1 MSRQR
6 ERSLASVSLVLVLGV
21 LGFAAPAQAA
31 PSCPAQSLC
40 SYSGSSL
47 SGRVTVV
54 PASSIERAG
63 TRGVQLP
70 ASARSFFNRTHFTI
84 RYGPARQATCVRF
97 PCYQYVTLG
106 KVAPGSQLRSLPYAA
121 STLVVGRDY
130 GN

>member
-6 ERSLASVSLVLVLGV
+6 ERSLTSIALALVLGA
-21 LGFAAPAQAA
+21 LGFTAPAQAA
-31 PSCPAQSLC
+31 PSCPAESLC
-40 SYSGSSL
+40 SYSGSAL
-47 SGRVTVV
+47 SGRLTVV

-70 ASARSFFNRTHFTI
+70 ASARSFFNGTHFTV

-97 PCYQYVTLG
+97 PCYQYATLG
-106 KVAPGSQLRSLPYAA
+106 KVTPGAQLRSLPYAA
-121 STLVVGRDY
+121 SAVTVGRDY